1 MVDSAQAEWLQS
13 PARLTDVTHAV
24 LTARWGA
31 LAGTTT
37 ATSAIADE
45 TDALLEGGRQLAFLS
60 GPLVEERIAIGALL
74 PIDQLRG
81 VCHSITV
88 AGDPDYADGLTVYV
102 LGGGRDHSNGT
113 SYLDVLRRL

>member
-13 PARLTDVTHAV
+13 SARLTDVTHAAA
-24 LTARWGA
+24 TSRWGA
-31 LAGTTT
+31 LASTVT
-37 ATSAIADE
+37 ATSAIVAE
-45 TDALLEGGRQLAFLS
+45 PDALIEGGRQVAFLA
-60 GPLVEERIAIGALL
+60 GPLVEERITFGSIL

-81 VCHSITV
+81 TCHSITV
-88 AGDPDYADGLTVYV
+88 TGDSDYQGGATVYV